1 LIEELA
7 DVDHFMFRFQVVKL
21 NGRISD
27 VAIDLI
33 WLYRR
38 NNMEERETKSEKK
51 EKVSFLKLTLI
62 IIGIILSIAISIIIS
77 LKFPAIRSALMPQ

>member
-1 LIEELA
+1 LIEVLA

-38 NNMEERETKSEKK
+38 DNMEERETKGEKTGK
-51 EKVSFLKLTLI
+51 RSLLKLVLI
-62 IIGIILSIAISIIIS
+62 IIGIILSIAISITIS
-77 LKFPAIRSALMPQ
+77 IKFPAIRSALMPQ